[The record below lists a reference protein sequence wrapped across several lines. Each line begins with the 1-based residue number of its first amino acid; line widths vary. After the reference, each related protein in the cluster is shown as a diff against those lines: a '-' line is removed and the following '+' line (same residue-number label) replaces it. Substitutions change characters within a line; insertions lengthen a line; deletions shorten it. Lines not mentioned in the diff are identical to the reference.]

1 MLDVVKLFLRIR
13 RGLLC
18 RAEIAELF
26 GLSSVAYVTNHYIM
40 PAVEKGLLSMSL
52 PDKPRS
58 KNQRYTT
65 VR

>member
-1 MLDVVKLFLRIR
+1 MADDTQKMLAFCTTPRS
-13 RGLLC
+13 

-65 VR
+65 VQ